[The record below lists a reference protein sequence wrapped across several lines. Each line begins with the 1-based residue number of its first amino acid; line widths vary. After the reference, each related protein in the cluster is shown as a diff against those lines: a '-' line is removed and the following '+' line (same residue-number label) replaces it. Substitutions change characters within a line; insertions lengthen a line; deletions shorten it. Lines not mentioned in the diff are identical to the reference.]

1 MTTPAQDAP
10 LVFPSVAF
18 RPLRLFAVCVV
29 LTGLATLAA
38 GLLGHVMVGVFFGV
52 GLGLGLL
59 NAVLVQR
66 SVEAITA
73 DAHPLKRKMALN
85 SATRLLV
92 MTVIGLTIAFIFR
105 PQGLG
110 VVFGMALFQVV
121 LVISTALPVM
131 KKIRAGAAA
140 GPSSRL
146 DSKGRPHSNDRDVL
160 AEAAIEVGH
169 HETAKWF
176 GLTVN
181 TDTVLAT
188 AIAAVIVIALA
199 FFLRAKVTSTGVPGG
214 VQLFWEAITVQLR
227 DQIET
232 AIGMKIAP
240 FVLPLAVTLFVFILV
255 ANWLSVLPVQY
266 TDGTGAT
273 HELLKPPAS
282 DINFVLALALFVF
295 ICYHAAGI
303 WRRGIIGHPVKLLKG
318 HVAFLA
324 PINLVEELAKPISL
338 SLRLFGNM
346 FAGGILVA
354 LIALFPPWILWLPN
368 AIWKSFDLFVG
379 AIQAF
384 IFALL
389 TILYFSQSMELD
401 EDHH

>member
-1 MTTPAQDAP
+1 MTER
-10 LVFPSVAF
+10 F
-18 RPLRLFAVCVV
+18 
-29 LTGLATLAA
+29 
-38 GLLGHVMVGVFFGV
+38 
-52 GLGLGLL
+52 
-59 NAVLVQR
+59 
-66 SVEAITA
+66 
-73 DAHPLKRKMALN
+73 
-85 SATRLLV
+85 
-92 MTVIGLTIAFIFR
+92 
-105 PQGLG
+105 
-110 VVFGMALFQVV
+110 
-121 LVISTALPVM
+121 
-131 KKIRAGAAA
+131 
-140 GPSSRL
+140 
-146 DSKGRPHSNDRDVL
+146 L

-169 HETAKWF
+169 HETANWF

-214 VQLFWEAITVQLR
+214 VQLFWEAITTQLR
-227 DQIET
+227 NQIET

-266 TDGTGAT
+266 TDETGAT

-303 WRRGIIGHPVKLLKG
+303 WRRGFIGYPVKLLKG

-324 PINLVEELAKPISL
+324 PINLVEELAKPVSL
-338 SLRLFGNM
+338 SLRLFGTI
-346 FAGGILVA
+346 FSGGILIS
-354 LIALFPPWILWLPN
+354 LIALLGPWVMWAPN

-384 IFALL
+384 IFSIL
-389 TILYFSQSMELD
+389 TILYFSQAMEI
-401 EDHH
+401 EDHHD

>member
-1 MTTPAQDAP
+1 MTDT
-10 LVFPSVAF
+10 F
-18 RPLRLFAVCVV
+18 
-29 LTGLATLAA
+29 LA
-38 GLLGHVMVGVFFGV
+38 
-52 GLGLGLL
+52 
-59 NAVLVQR
+59 
-66 SVEAITA
+66 
-73 DAHPLKRKMALN
+73 D
-85 SATRLLV
+85 
-92 MTVIGLTIAFIFR
+92 
-105 PQGLG
+105 
-110 VVFGMALFQVV
+110 
-121 LVISTALPVM
+121 
-131 KKIRAGAAA
+131 
-140 GPSSRL
+140 
-146 DSKGRPHSNDRDVL
+146 
-160 AEAAIEVGH
+160 AAIEVGH
-169 HETAKWF
+169 HETANWF
-176 GLTVN
+176 GWTVN

-188 AIAAVIVIALA
+188 AIAAAIVLALA

-266 TDGTGAT
+266 TNATGT
-273 HELLKPPAS
+273 HELLTPPAS

-295 ICYHAAGI
+295 ICYHAAGM
-303 WRRGIIGHPVKLLKG
+303 WRRGIVGHLVKLFKG
-318 HVAFLA
+318 HVTFLA

-338 SLRLFGNM
+338 SLRLFGNI

-354 LIALFPPWILWLPN
+354 LIALFPPYILWLPN

>member
-1 MTTPAQDAP
+1 MTET
-10 LVFPSVAF
+10 F
-18 RPLRLFAVCVV
+18 
-29 LTGLATLAA
+29 LADT
-38 GLLGHVMVGVFFGV
+38 
-52 GLGLGLL
+52 
-59 NAVLVQR
+59 
-66 SVEAITA
+66 
-73 DAHPLKRKMALN
+73 
-85 SATRLLV
+85 
-92 MTVIGLTIAFIFR
+92 
-105 PQGLG
+105 
-110 VVFGMALFQVV
+110 
-121 LVISTALPVM
+121 
-131 KKIRAGAAA
+131 
-140 GPSSRL
+140 
-146 DSKGRPHSNDRDVL
+146 
-160 AEAAIEVGH
+160 AIEVGH
-169 HETAKWF
+169 HETANWF
-176 GLTVN
+176 GWTVN

-188 AIAAVIVIALA
+188 AVAAVVVIGLA

-214 VQLFWEAITVQLR
+214 VQLFWEAITLQLR

-266 TDGTGAT
+266 TDATGT
-273 HELLKPPAS
+273 HELIAPPAS

-295 ICYHAAGI
+295 LCYHAAGI
-303 WRRGIIGHPVKLLKG
+303 WRRGPIGYPVKLLKG

-354 LIALFPPWILWLPN
+354 LIALFPAWILWLPN

-401 EDHH
+401 DDHH